1 MLRMK
6 KSLELHSN
14 TKLEREWDEGYL
26 ELGKDPITRL
36 TVVNCLKIIGS
47 KPIPHKNAFLLRY
60 RTLLLERQVNYVEDV
75 AVTRDTEN
83 LGVSRKEFIQ
93 VISYIGQEI

>member
-1 MLRMK
+1 MERLRNPA
-6 KSLELHSN
+6 LDGVCNGL
-14 TKLEREWDEGYL
+14 YL

-47 KPIPHKNAFLLRY
+47 KPITHKNAFLLRY